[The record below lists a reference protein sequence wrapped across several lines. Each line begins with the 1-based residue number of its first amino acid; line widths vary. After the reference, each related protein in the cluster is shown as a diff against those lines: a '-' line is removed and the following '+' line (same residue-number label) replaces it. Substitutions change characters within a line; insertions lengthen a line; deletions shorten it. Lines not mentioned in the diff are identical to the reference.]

1 MYSDKNIVNILT
13 SFLIAKGVRKAVV
26 CPGSRNVPFVNNM
39 VEAEQIECFPVT
51 DERSAGFYALG
62 MSLRLGEPVVVCVTS
77 GSALLNVAPAMA
89 EAYYRHVPVILVS
102 ADRPKAWIDRLDG
115 QTMCQSGALKNCVKS
130 QADLTEYADDDK
142 LAENLSVLTLNR
154 CLNEALDQEQG
165 PAHIN
170 VHLDEPLFNFTVS
183 ALPHARSIDTLAA
196 CNDVSDDVR
205 GLIKK
210 FIAADRRL
218 IVIGQL
224 PYSSRQLDITIK
236 QLRKYFVILNEPLSS
251 SYSVPFD
258 KALLNFDSSSS
269 NESIDFLLTMGG
281 TVVSKAIKQYIRS
294 CRIAEHW
301 EINGAG
307 KIHDVSLQ
315 QTGILRCSP
324 LVFLTALLDE
334 AAKCKADDKVG
345 MLPFDEA
352 WTKRIDNVQQVVDE
366 YEPPFSQLSAVRE
379 LELSLEDMEY
389 DYDVHYANSMAV
401 RLGTLYSQHYI
412 WCNRG
417 INGIEGSLS
426 AAAGFSVVSDSMV
439 FCVIGDLSF
448 FYDQNALWNRNL
460 KGNLRIMLL
469 NNGGGGIFSRL
480 KGLDAQG
487 EGQDAIAGLH
497 ITNAKGICEQN
508 DVGYISARSEEEY
521 REGLVHFL
529 TETTSRPMVM
539 EVFTSVADDNAA
551 LDGLNK
557 MIIEN
562 R

>member
-1 MYSDKNIVNILT
+1 
-13 SFLIAKGVRKAVV
+13 
-26 CPGSRNVPFVNNM
+26 
-39 VEAEQIECFPVT
+39 
-51 DERSAGFYALG
+51 
-62 MSLRLGEPVVVCVTS
+62 
-77 GSALLNVAPAMA
+77 
-89 EAYYRHVPVILVS
+89 
-102 ADRPKAWIDRLDG
+102 
-115 QTMCQSGALKNCVKS
+115 
-130 QADLTEYADDDK
+130 
-142 LAENLSVLTLNR
+142 
-154 CLNEALDQEQG
+154 
-165 PAHIN
+165 
-170 VHLDEPLFNFTVS
+170 
-183 ALPHARSIDTLAA
+183 
-196 CNDVSDDVR
+196 
-205 GLIKK
+205 
-210 FIAADRRL
+210 
-218 IVIGQL
+218 
-224 PYSSRQLDITIK
+224 
-236 QLRKYFVILNEPLSS
+236 
-251 SYSVPFD
+251 
-258 KALLNFDSSSS
+258 
-269 NESIDFLLTMGG
+269 
-281 TVVSKAIKQYIRS
+281 
-294 CRIAEHW
+294 
-301 EINGAG
+301 
-307 KIHDVSLQ
+307 
-315 QTGILRCSP
+315 
-324 LVFLTALLDE
+324 
-334 AAKCKADDKVG
+334 
-345 MLPFDEA
+345 
-352 WTKRIDNVQQVVDE
+352 
-366 YEPPFSQLSAVRE
+366 
-379 LELSLEDMEY
+379 MEY

-480 KGLDAQG
+480 KGLDASD

-521 REGLVHFL
+521 RKGLVHFL